1 MKILAAW
8 DDTEEA
14 DLLQIYMS
22 GGGDN
27 EVCLTTDEE
36 ALFAAATNGETWD
49 VILQSLTFPSSFERG
64 SEIYDKLQ
72 QHLPGVPIVLAC
84 RPTEIIK
91 LPHFLLRGLRFYLYR
106 DAQRDFMFLV
116 QAVLESAVTV
126 AQAEQ
131 AQRVNSSCARR
142 SRASARCKRRSS
154 RTAWSRPPATRSRPA
169 TSRPRSPSWAASRS
183 SSPAATTTTCSAP
196 TATPSRSWS
205 ATLPA
210 MG

>member
-116 QAVLESAVTV
+116 QAVLEAGVTV

-131 AQRVNSSCARR
+131 AQRVNEQLRQEIEGV
-142 SRASARCKRRSS
+142 
-154 RTAWSRPPATRSRPA
+154 RTLQEAIIPHGLVPPARHTI
-169 TSRPRSPSWAASRS
+169 AARYG
-183 SSPAATTTTCSAP
+183 P
-196 TATPSRSWS
+196 
-205 ATLPA
+205 
-210 MG
+210 